1 MASRSPFQPTPLCSE
16 IQCNS
21 LYTKHITSIS
31 SVDSP
36 STRKSPPGTEL
47 YPINKSLKTNCNTGN
62 NSGKRF
68 IMFNIPIMLKLF
80 ITPCKYKNKNIEVAL
95 SCLGYCYLN
104 WELTLICCPWI
115 LFVINSLQNFTLLT
129 PANSIFTPNII
140 LFQWKFQVLFVRHLS
155 TLSADK
161 FFLEGTSGG
170 VFSLCFNLLYSS
182 RCKNCIP
189 RILQLTNVIGYKI
202 IFVIARLSSTLVT

>member
-1 MASRSPFQPTPLCSE
+1 MQVQEHRS
-16 IQCNS
+16 
-21 LYTKHITSIS
+21 
-31 SVDSP
+31 
-36 STRKSPPGTEL
+36 STQLFRLLLPKLG
-47 YPINKSLKTNCNTGN
+47 INT
-62 NSGKRF
+62 
-68 IMFNIPIMLKLF
+68 
-80 ITPCKYKNKNIEVAL
+80 
-95 SCLGYCYLN
+95 YL
-104 WELTLICCPWI
+104 LPMD
-115 LFVINSLQNFTLLT
+115 FVINSLQNFTLLT